1 MMELVTGSRFEAV
14 AERVAGLLLLS
25 CQASWVC
32 GACKDWVGAAAP
44 VSRLPVRS
52 APGTL
57 STVPCGRHLLQA
69 LGAWKGEEPQIRPFD
84 SLGRG
89 RKNWQECLKFDR

>member
-1 MMELVTGSRFEAV
+1 MMELVTGSRFEAG

-32 GACKDWVGAAAP
+32 GACKDWVVAAAP
-44 VSRLPVRS
+44 VSWLTVRS

-57 STVPCGRHLLQA
+57 STTMQ
-69 LGAWKGEEPQIRPFD
+69 
-84 SLGRG
+84 
-89 RKNWQECLKFDR
+89 